1 MPLGIVEVSGELFS
15 AASPQHKGLG
25 KKLIREAERIVK
37 KESASRWIAVISG
50 IGARG
55 YYRKLGYSQKDGYMV
70 KSVGSEITK
79 ESVIRYIAGHKKK
92 AGGPA
97 QLKLE

>member
-1 MPLGIVEVSGELFS
+1 MAIIREVHTYGQLRPISGELFS

-50 IGARG
+50 IGARD
-55 YYRKLGYSQKDGYMV
+55 YWRRLGYKLENTYMV
-70 KSVGSEITK
+70 KEI
-79 ESVIRYIAGHKKK
+79 
-92 AGGPA
+92 
-97 QLKLE
+97 